1 MKTLQ
6 EIKATLSSH
15 KNRLYE
21 KYPIRSMAIFGSVSR
36 KENTENSDVD
46 ILVEFSG
53 KIGIRFIDLADE
65 LERIIGSKVD
75 LVSKKGIQK
84 KYLQAINEDLIYV

>member
-6 EIKATLSSH
+6 EIKATLSAH
-15 KNRLYE
+15 KTRLYE
-21 KYPIRSMAIFGSVSR
+21 KYPISSMAIFGSVSR

-75 LVSKKGIQK
+75 LVSKKGIHK